1 MAKHKLKTKLDQLYA
16 VYNRKQY
23 VDPDPLLFL
32 YDYPDVRDRE
42 IAGIIAS
49 SLAYG
54 RVGMIMQAVSA
65 VLDQIGPDI
74 HEFVV
79 NADPKRIAGMFQH
92 FKYRFA
98 TGDHLIALIMGLQ
111 RVIADYGTIE
121 ACFTEN
127 HAGETDLSKGLAR
140 IRNRVVEAG
149 GAGHLLADPVKA
161 SACKRSHLFLRWMVR
176 KDQVDPGGW
185 ANVSAATLTCPV
197 DAHMF
202 KIGHLLGFTKRKC
215 ADKVCAAQITKGF
228 KRICPEDPVKY
239 DFCLTRF
246 GIRDGLDISELK
258 QFLKDD
264 SYHVQRV

>member
-1 MAKHKLKTKLDQLYA
+1 MKISTQKLKSKLDQLYG

-42 IAGIIAS
+42 IAAIIAS

-54 RVGMIMQAVSA
+54 RVAMIMQAVSA
-65 VLDQIGPDI
+65 VLINMGPDL
-74 HEFVV
+74 HGFVM
-79 NADPKRIAGMFQH
+79 NADPRRIAGKFQN

-111 RVIADYGTIE
+111 TVIADYGSLE
-121 ACFTEN
+121 GCFT
-127 HAGETDLSKGLAR
+127 ADETDLSTGLAR
-140 IRNRVVEAG
+140 IRNRVVQAG
-149 GAGHLLADPVKA
+149 GAGHLLADPIKS

-176 KDQVDPGGW
+176 NDQVDPGGW
-185 ANVSAATLTCPV
+185 PNVSTASLTCPI

-202 KIGHLLGFTKRKC
+202 KIGHLLGFTKRKS
-215 ADKVCAAQITKGF
+215 ADKACAAQITEGF
-228 KRICPEDPVKY
+228 RRICPEDPVKY

-246 GIRDGLDISELK
+246 GIRDGLDLSELK
-258 QFLKDD
+258 RFLKDD
-264 SYHVQRV
+264 SDYVQRV

>member
-1 MAKHKLKTKLDQLYA
+1 MKIGTQKLRTKLDQLYA
-16 VYNRKQY
+16 AYNRRQY

-42 IAGIIAS
+42 IAAIIAS

-54 RVGMIMQAVSA
+54 RVAMIMQAVSA
-65 VLDQIGPDI
+65 VLENIGPDL
-74 HEFVV
+74 HGFVM

-98 TGDHLIALIMGLQ
+98 TGDHLIALIMGL
-111 RVIADYGTIE
+111 RAVIADDGSLE
-121 ACFTEN
+121 GCFT
-127 HAGETDLSKGLAR
+127 AGETDLSTGLAR
-140 IRNRVVEAG
+140 IRNRVVQAG
-149 GAGHLLADPVKA
+149 GSGHLLADPDKT

-185 ANVSAATLTCPV
+185 ANVSAAALTCPV

-202 KIGHLLGFTKRKC
+202 KIGHLLGFTKRKS
-215 ADKVCAAQITKGF
+215 ADKVCAAQITEGF
-228 KRICPEDPVKY
+228 RRICPEDPVKY

-258 QFLKDD
+258 RFLKDD
-264 SYHVQRV
+264 SDHVQRI

>member
-1 MAKHKLKTKLDQLYA
+1 MKIAKHKLKKKLDQLYA
-16 VYNRKQY
+16 AYNRKQY

-32 YDYPDVRDRE
+32 YNYPDVRDRE

-54 RVGMIMQAVSA
+54 RVKMIMQTVSA
-65 VLDQIGPDI
+65 VLEKLGPDLREVVI
-74 HEFVV
+74 H
-79 NADPKRIAGMFQH
+79 ADPKDIAGIFH
-92 FKYRFA
+92 NFKYRFA
-98 TGDHLIALIMGLQ
+98 TGDHLTALIMGLQ

-121 ACFTEN
+121 ACFT
-127 HAGETDLSKGLAR
+127 GDLTDETDLYKGLAR
-140 IRNRVVEAG
+140 IRNRVVAAG

-185 ANVSAATLTCPV
+185 PNVPAAALTCPV

-202 KIGHLLGFTKRKC
+202 KIGHLLGFTKRKS
-215 ADKVCAAQITKGF
+215 ADKVCAAQITEGF
-228 KRICPEDPVKY
+228 RRICPEDPVKY

-246 GIRDGLDISELK
+246 GIRDGLDISDLK

-264 SYHVQRV
+264 TYHV